1 MGADAAPSPDLFAS
15 ASLEDGAYGGLD
27 DMLGEAIDEEE
38 WDAADVAFGQKLQE
52 AMLADAPSPPAC
64 PGAEASSSS
73 STAAHHPGDCS
84 AKKVTW
90 KEANHGEMS
99 GGKERPSTLD
109 VAAKLARLQEIRC
122 LVRCCSTD
130 FGILFGG
137 FD

>member
-27 DMLGEAIDEEE
+27 DMLGEAIHEEE
-38 WDAADVAFGQKLQE
+38 WDAADAAFGQKLEE
-52 AMLADAPSPPAC
+52 ALADAPSPPAF
-64 PGAEASSSS
+64 PRAEASS

-122 LVRCCSTD
+122 LVRCCSAD